1 MPSPFIHSRRTFLHV
16 SAASSLLATTA
27 RADEEPLVTI
37 GLMADCQYADSDING
52 TRHYRESPRKLEEAV
67 EELNR
72 HDPAMVFHLGDFI
85 DQYFESFDRLAPIA
99 AKLNA
104 PLHHILGNHDYDVP
118 DELKE
123 KVPATLGM
131 ESCYYSIRK
140 EPFRFIVI
148 DTTDVSTYRYP
159 EGSELDRV
167 HEAELD
173 RHEAAGVPG
182 AKPWNGRPG
191 DEQIAWLEEELR
203 EATAADE
210 IVIVMGHHP
219 ILPLEGHTI
228 WNAPRL
234 DALLREYPCAKV
246 YLNGHNH
253 AGAYS
258 DADGFHYLTLDGM
271 VETRD
276 ENAFSHA
283 RLYRDRMEL
292 IGFGRQ
298 ESYRLPFR

>member
-1 MPSPFIHSRRTFLHV
+1 MPSLSYPSRRNFLHTT
-16 SAASSLLATTA
+16 AASPLLTSMA
-27 RADEEPLVTI
+27 RADEEPLATI
-37 GLMADCQYADSDING
+37 GLMADCQYADADIRG
-52 TRHYRESPRKLEEAV
+52 TRHYRESPRKLKEAV
-67 EELNR
+67 EVINR
-72 HDPAMVFHLGDFI
+72 HAPVMVFHLGDFI
-85 DQYFESFDRLAPIA
+85 DQYFESFGRLTPIA
-99 AKLNA
+99 AELNA
-104 PLHHILGNHDYDVP
+104 PLHHVLGNHDYDVP

-123 KVPATLGM
+123 KVPATLGLK
-131 ESCYYSIRK
+131 SCYYSIRK
-140 EPFRFIVI
+140 EPFRFIVV

-159 EGSELDRV
+159 QGSELDLA
-167 HEAELD
+167 HETELE

-191 DEQIAWLEEELR
+191 DEQIAWLEKELK

-234 DALLREYPCAKV
+234 DTLLREYPCAKA

-253 AGAYS
+253 AGAYT
-258 DADGFHYLTLDGM
+258 DAGGLHYLTLDGM

-276 ENAFSHA
+276 ENAFAHA
-283 RLYRDRMEL
+283 KLFSDRMEL